1 MLLEKMKNWRFL
13 LIEINS
19 GFWNMALD
27 EAILRMGIEGKSPN
41 TLRFYKW
48 KPSTASIGRNQSL
61 SNEINITFTK
71 EKGFNIVRR
80 ITGGGA
86 VFHDE
91 FREITYSIV
100 CPIKFLENL
109 GANKVIE
116 QFEII
121 TQGIIRGLKIFGLKA
136 EKDIIHCPAILLKG
150 KKFSGNAQVR
160 KKGYLLQHG
169 TILLD
174 LDPELMYSVLKA
186 PENVGKSRM
195 VRSVRAK
202 CIGIKNYISNFEE
215 GKLIFSFRKGFEK
228 TLGITLKEGFISEDE
243 SELAE
248 QLMVEKYANQNWLKK
263 YE

>member
-1 MLLEKMKNWRFL
+1 MNEWRFL
-13 LIEINS
+13 PLEVKD

-27 EAILRMGIEGKSPN
+27 EAILIQAIKKKTPN

-61 SNEINITFTK
+61 SNEIDVSFVEK
-71 EKGFNIVRR
+71 KGFSIVRR

-91 FREITYSIV
+91 YREITYSIV
-100 CPIKFLENL
+100 CHIKFLENI
-109 GANKVIE
+109 GAKTVIE
-116 QFEII
+116 QFEVI
-121 TQGIIRGLKIFGLKA
+121 TKGIIMGLTIFGLKA
-136 EKDIIHCPAILLKG
+136 EKDIIHCPAILLDG

-160 KKGYLLQHG
+160 RKGYLLQHG

-186 PENVGKSRM
+186 PENVEKTRM

-202 CIGIKNYISNFEE
+202 CIGIKNYIANFEE
-215 GKLIFSFRKGFEK
+215 DKLIYSLKKGFENALCVK
-228 TLGITLKEGFISEDE
+228 VKDGIISDCEK
-243 SELAE
+243 ELAE
-248 QLMVEKYANQNWLKK
+248 KLAIEKYSNLDWLKK